1 MTSIKLRVENLVKK
15 YGDFTAVRGISF
27 DVMEGEVVA
36 LLGPSG
42 CGKTTTLKCIAGL
55 EKPTSGN
62 IYIDGELVNDLEPW
76 ERNVRMVFQSYALYP
91 NMRAYDIIALPLK
104 VQKRPE
110 EEIKRRV
117 YEVAEMV
124 KISHVLDHKPGEL
137 SGGERQRVAMARAL
151 IMDAKLYLLDEP
163 LTNLDA
169 KLRIMMRSELRRIL
183 KELKVS
189 VVYSSPDCLEV
200 MSIADRIAVMND
212 GQILQFD
219 KPLNV
224 YNDPKNLFVATF
236 VGYPP
241 MNIIKNCII
250 TSKGDKV
257 VIRNESGSIELELPN
272 KNKAGIVDQTMS
284 NIAVGFRPEHVMI
297 QERNKGGPNTGRI
310 ILIEEAPP
318 DSYLHVMLSDGTVIT
333 VSIPQSELRWSLND
347 LIMIDVS
354 SENVYLFDPKTGE
367 RI

>member
-1 MTSIKLRVENLVKK
+1 MDSVKLRVENLVKK

-55 EKPTSGN
+55 EKPTAGN

-91 NMRAYDIIALPLK
+91 NMKAYDIIALPLK
-104 VQKRPE
+104 IQKRPE
-110 EEIKRRV
+110 TEIKRRV

-124 KISHVLDHKPGEL
+124 KITHVLDHRPGEL
-137 SGGERQRVAMARAL
+137 SGGERQRVALARAL

-183 KELKVS
+183 KELRVS
-189 VVYSSPDCLEV
+189 VVYSSPDCLEA
-200 MSIADRIAVMND
+200 MSIADRIAVMNN

-219 KPLNV
+219 RPSNV

-241 MNIIKNCII
+241 MNIIKNCVL
-250 TSKGDKV
+250 TRKEDKV
-257 VIRNESGSIELELPN
+257 TIRSESGSVELMIPHNYTSEMV
-272 KNKAGIVDQTMS
+272 GRSSIV
-284 NIAVGFRPEHVMI
+284 IGFRPEHI
-297 QERNKGGPNTGRI
+297 TLKETTKEGPNTGRI

-318 DSYLHVMLSDGTVIT
+318 DSYVHVMLSDGMVIT
-333 VSIPQSELRWSLND
+333 ASIPQSELQWSLND
-347 LIMIDVS
+347 LIGIEVN
-354 SENVYLFDPKTGE
+354 SENIYIFDPKTGD
-367 RI
+367 RIY